1 MAELALT
8 TALMNAGAPA
18 FLVNAASYIPAAVST
33 IGTIGQG
40 LGLISTIQ
48 GAQSSAAASKAN
60 ARIAENN
67 AAIAES
73 QTEAALE
80 RQRKVG
86 LIASGASRAVAG
98 SRGLGTGSAYD
109 ILSDN
114 AAQQELDLL
123 NIKYEGLLKKTGYL
137 QTAALDKANA
147 KSTRRNMP
155 YLAGGK
161 LLMSSSRFGTDG
173 VI

>member
-8 TALMNAGAPA
+8 TALMNIGAPA
-18 FLVNAASYIPAAVST
+18 ALVSAASYLPAVGST
-33 IGTIGQG
+33 LGAIGSG
-40 LGLISTIQ
+40 LGLVSTLQ

-60 ARIAENN
+60 AQIAANN

-73 QTEAALE
+73 QTEAQLE

-86 LIASGASRAVAG
+86 LITSGAARAVAG

-161 LLMSSSRFGTDG
+161 LLMSISRFGTDG